1 MFKTYISIY
10 HDIQNMITIYFS
22 GQMAKIYKTFVKG
35 FDKELGG
42 GIPEGHIVLI
52 AGTPGTM
59 KSSLSYYF
67 LYHNVIKNDVRGIYL
82 SFEQSKNNLTFQLN
96 RMGMTL
102 DLGDKL
108 QIVDLSRI
116 RQTAGDFKSKNWLN
130 TIQKHLELLHKKHK
144 FNLLVIDSLPILEI
158 LSLIDEKRTKLFQFF
173 EWLHKLNLTTFI
185 INEVSPDPNIL
196 RDEDFLADGIIH
208 LTMDRVGDIDI
219 FRRIRCIK
227 LRGMKHNTSIFTLE
241 YKDKRFR
248 ITQAL

>member
-1 MFKTYISIY
+1 MVFIYQNFITISIRGQMTMLYKTYI
-10 HDIQNMITIYFS
+10 
-22 GQMAKIYKTFVKG
+22 KG

-42 GIPEGHIVLI
+42 GIPEGHILLV

-59 KSSLSYYF
+59 KSSISYYF
-67 LYHNVIKNDVRGIYL
+67 LYHNVLNENARGLYL
-82 SFEQSKNNLTFQLN
+82 SLEQSKKSLNFQISRMNLSKDVGN
-96 RMGMTL
+96 
-102 DLGDKL
+102 KL
-108 QIVDLSRI
+108 QIVDLSRV
-116 RQTAGDFKSKNWLN
+116 RQAAADFKSKNWLN
-130 TIQKHLELLHKKHK
+130 IIKKQLELLHKKYQ

-173 EWLHKLNLTTFI
+173 EWLRKLNLTTFI

-208 LTMDRVGDIDI
+208 LSLERVGDIDI

-227 LRGMKHNTSIFTLE
+227 LRGMNHNTGIFTLE
-241 YKDKRFR
+241 YKNNIFK